1 MYGTYIF
8 REKQMPSKIKSQPQT
23 TATGEYSLSDKQ
35 LKILSYIESAIS
47 KTGRPPTYRDIAHH
61 FEYEAV
67 GTVQDHI
74 RNLIRKGYLLKE
86 ESVARGIRLAF
97 RSEAT
102 HIPILGT
109 VPAGNP
115 IESVETLLGSLSIPA
130 QWKGEIYALKVTG
143 ESMRDAGIL
152 DGDFVIV
159 KKQNHARNGEIV
171 VALLGEEV
179 TVKYLENKD
188 GKLRLLPANSA
199 FRPIELQN
207 KAESVLQGRVIGV
220 QRYFSG

>member
-1 MYGTYIF
+1 
-8 REKQMPSKIKSQPQT
+8 MPNSPKNIPQ
-23 TATGEYSLSDKQ
+23 EHSLSDKQ
-35 LKILSYIESAIS
+35 AKILSYIENEIS

-61 FEYEAV
+61 FEYDAV
-67 GTVQDHI
+67 GTVQDHV

-86 ESVARGIRLAF
+86 EGVARGIRLAF

-102 HIPILGT
+102 HIPILGS

-115 IESVETLLGSLSIPA
+115 IEEIEALLGSLSIPA
-130 QWKGEIYALKVTG
+130 KWKGEIYALKVSG

-152 DGDFVIV
+152 DGDYVIV

-171 VALLGEEV
+171 VALLGGEV
-179 TVKYLENKD
+179 TVKYLEDKS
-188 GKLRLLPANSA
+188 GRTRLLPANPA
-199 FRPIELQN
+199 FKPIELQN
-207 KAESVLQGRVIGV
+207 KIDSVIQGKVIGV